1 MHTYRAHTQLYNM
14 PKVSF
19 RLMRLPPVAAIFAL
33 RFFFSSR
40 RLAKRSTCALSWN
53 RTDRCILFRTEAAS
67 ALRRWISWR
76 QFVRNVCRHTLL
88 YGTVSTCNASL
99 QIYHWK
105 KRSCKRTVDAFN
117 KLNLTS
123 RKSAA
128 LFVCCRPEHR
138 YSNKCDLLA
147 GILLTKRSI
156 SRTYHNT
163 STSPTNLAEYPIA
176 PWSVPVQV
184 KVAIH
189 NRITWRDNA
198 NSSSGLIHHPL
209 TDLWSRKAIGH
220 CARRHEEQQVW
231 NM

>member
-1 MHTYRAHTQLYNM
+1 MHTYRAHTTTIQHAEGF
-14 PKVSF
+14 VQTDATSACGRHF
-19 RLMRLPPVAAIFAL
+19 RAEIFL
-33 RFFFSSR
+33 
-40 RLAKRSTCALSWN
+40 LKQTIGKRSTCALSWN

-67 ALRRWISWR
+67 ALRRWSAGDNLWGTSADIR
-76 QFVRNVCRHTLL
+76 TVR
-88 YGTVSTCNASL
+88 TVSTCNASL

-128 LFVCCRPEHR
+128 LLVCCRPNIGTVISVTYSLVFLFDKKEHI
-138 YSNKCDLLA
+138 SNVP
-147 GILLTKRSI
+147 
-156 SRTYHNT
+156 HT
-163 STSPTNLAEYPIA
+163 STSPTNWQRYPIA

-184 KVAIH
+184 KVPFT

-198 NSSSGLIHHPL
+198 NSHPGLIHHPL
-209 TDLWSRKAIGH
+209 TDLWSRKAMDIAH
-220 CARRHEEQQVW
+220 DDTKNSSVW